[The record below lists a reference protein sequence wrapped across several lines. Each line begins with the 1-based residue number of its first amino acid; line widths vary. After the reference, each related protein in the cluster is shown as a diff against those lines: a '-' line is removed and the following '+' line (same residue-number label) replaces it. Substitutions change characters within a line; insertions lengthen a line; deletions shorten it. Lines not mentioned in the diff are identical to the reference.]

1 MDIVNDLRSLVT
13 VFFLILFL
21 GIVAWAYS
29 SRNRSAFDEAA
40 SASPAA
46 RITTSPL
53 KPRPSAKWS
62 IWCWRSLK
70 AAN

>member
-13 VFFLILFL
+13 GFFLILFL

-40 SASPAA
+40 SLALDGDEPADLK
-46 RITTSPL
+46 TSTSNGGT
-53 KPRPSAKWS
+53 RE
-62 IWCWRSLK
+62 
-70 AAN
+70 

>member
-29 SRNRSAFDEAA
+29 SRNRSAFDAAA
-40 SASPAA
+40 SLALEGDEPADLK
-46 RITTSPL
+46 TSTSNGGT
-53 KPRPSAKWS
+53 RE
-62 IWCWRSLK
+62 
-70 AAN
+70 